1 MRVAIYARV
10 STADQNEAMQVE
22 ELRQR
27 CQHREWN
34 IASEYVDHGY
44 KGATSRRPELDRL
57 MRDAAKSRFDVVLVY
72 RFDRFAR
79 SMRHLV
85 TALDEFRSFGI
96 DFVSLHE
103 GIDTSTP
110 NGRLI
115 FGIFASIAEFEKELI
130 RDRVKSGLASARRRG
145 ARLGRPRHGVDPARA
160 VELRKQ
166 GMSFPQ
172 IARELGIGVGSSYR
186 LLSKNHP
193 LKASVNG

>member
-57 MRDAAKSRFDVVLVY
+57 MRDAARSRFDIVLVY

-85 TALDEFRSFGI
+85 TALDEFRSLGI
-96 DFVSLHE
+96 DFNPAKN
-103 GIDTSTP
+103 GI
-110 NGRLI
+110 
-115 FGIFASIAEFEKELI
+115 
-130 RDRVKSGLASARRRG
+130 SGPFQS
-145 ARLGRPRHGVDPARA
+145 
-160 VELRKQ
+160 Q
-166 GMSFPQ
+166 
-172 IARELGIGVGSSYR
+172 
-186 LLSKNHP
+186 
-193 LKASVNG
+193 